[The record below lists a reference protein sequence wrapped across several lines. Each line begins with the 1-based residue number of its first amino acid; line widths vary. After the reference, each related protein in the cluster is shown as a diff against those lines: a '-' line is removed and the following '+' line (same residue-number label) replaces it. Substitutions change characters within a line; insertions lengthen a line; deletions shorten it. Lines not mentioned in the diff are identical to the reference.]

1 MYKPKIQRKGLKKI
15 RREATLEEVS
25 HILDKDG
32 NLNGDYKIKYIRR
45 LNSLD
50 VHESL
55 LLRAYYRSGKRVY
68 GAKCNRRM
76 KKAYR
81 DWWLIYLSFPIS
93 IRRMLN

>member
-1 MYKPKIQRKGLKKI
+1 MYKPKIQRKGLKKM

-25 HILDKDG
+25 HMLGKDG
-32 NLNGDYKIKYIRR
+32 ELLVDSKIKYIRR

-50 VHESL
+50 YQEIL